1 MPSLNVAIPAYYL
14 ISSAEASSNLA
25 RFDGVRYGHLSDA
38 EGGFEDR
45 LIATRNEGFGTE
57 VKRRILL
64 GTYALSSGYF
74 DAYYKKANLLRRRI
88 RKEYAEIFK
97 TCDVIITPT
106 TPSAAFRLDQPHEDP
121 TEMYLAD
128 IFTVTVNIAG
138 LPAVSTPCG
147 YTKEGLPIGMSIVGK
162 PFADGEVLNTADHF
176 EKEFPYVLND
186 FCL

>member
-1 MPSLNVAIPAYYL
+1 M
-14 ISSAEASSNLA
+14 
-25 RFDGVRYGHLSDA
+25 RYGHLSK
-38 EGGFEDR
+38 EGNSFDER
-45 LIATRNEGFGTE
+45 LIATRNEGFGSE

-64 GTYALSSGYF
+64 GSYALSSGYF

-88 RKEYAEIFK
+88 RQEYEEIFK
-97 TCDVIITPT
+97 TCDCILTPT
-106 TPSAAFRLDQPHEDP
+106 TPEAAFKFGTKSEDP

-128 IFTVTVNIAG
+128 IYTVTVNIAG

-162 PFADGEVLNTADHF
+162 AFADGQILNLADAF
-176 EKEFPYVLND
+176 EKKFNYILND